1 MTRKITTVGGI
12 ERHPTLQSGLLDTD
26 DRLSACP
33 FCGTVAGF
41 REQQQMLRAEC
52 SNTSCGVATPYH
64 YRTRELAI
72 EAWNRRKEGSSARK
86 IDKVLLYPITF
97 LEWNLREG
105 VDQIQPN
112 DIASYSYPEGSR
124 ERYTDAGWEKA
135 MRRGFAVSEFYVEVD
150 PALAHH
156 AAGCVRRYGAIGD
169 SDCGCRR

>member
-1 MTRKITTVGGI
+1 MSHYHDYCHVCGVQWAMHGTACNVPASSYIDMTRKITTVGGI

-72 EAWNRRKEGSSARK
+72 EAWNRRKEG
-86 IDKVLLYPITF
+86 
-97 LEWNLREG
+97 
-105 VDQIQPN
+105 
-112 DIASYSYPEGSR
+112 GS
-124 ERYTDAGWEKA
+124 A